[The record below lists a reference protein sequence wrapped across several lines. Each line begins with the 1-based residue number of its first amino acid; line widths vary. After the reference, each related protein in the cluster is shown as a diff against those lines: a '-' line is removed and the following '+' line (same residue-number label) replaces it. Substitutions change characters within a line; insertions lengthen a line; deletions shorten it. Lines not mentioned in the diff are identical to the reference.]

1 MSASEE
7 ETGLLNASAVAVVNK
22 KLEKGLM

>member
-7 ETGLLNASAVAVVNK
+7 ETRLLNASAVADVNK